1 MLTIKTDD
9 AKWAD
14 TMGITLPDDAT
25 VMTVKDGEELLGLGV
40 MRLYQ
45 DYALLDGI
53 YIKDEFSDFSLEYG
67 LGKSMLNVIDLRGIR
82 HVASENPDIQKQ
94 LSALKFKPIEDIE
107 DKADMPKEVLR
118 CRMYLNL
125 DGYFLANC

>member
-14 TMGITLPDDAT
+14 EMGITLPEDAT
-25 VMTVKDGEELLGLGV
+25 IMTVKDGEELLGLGV
-40 MRLYQ
+40 MRLYEG
-45 DYALLDGI
+45 YAFLDGI
-53 YIKDEFSDFSLEYG
+53 YIKDGLGDFSLEYG

-82 HVASENPDIQKQ
+82 HVASDNSDMQKQ
-94 LSALKFKPIEDIE
+94 LSALRFKPMEDIE
-107 DKADMPKEVLR
+107 DKSTMPKEVLN

-125 DGYFLANC
+125 DGYFLTNC

>member
-9 AKWAD
+9 VKYAD
-14 TMGITLPDDAT
+14 CMGITLPEDA
-25 VMTVKDGEELLGLGV
+25 VIMTVKDGEELLGLGV
-40 MRLYQ
+40 MRLFEG
-45 DYALLDGI
+45 YALLDGI
-53 YIKDEFSDFSLEYG
+53 YIKDEDFSLEYG

-82 HVASENPDIQKQ
+82 HVASDNADIQKQ
-94 LSALKFKPIEDIE
+94 LTALKFKPIDDIE
-107 DKADMPKEVLR
+107 DKADIPKEVLN

>member
-9 AKWAD
+9 VKYAD
-14 TMGITLPDDAT
+14 AMGIALPEDA
-25 VMTVKDGEELLGLGV
+25 VIMTVKDGEELLGLGV
-40 MRLYQ
+40 MRLF
-45 DYALLDGI
+45 DSYALLDGI
-53 YIKDEFSDFSLEYG
+53 YIKDEDFSLEYG

-82 HVASENPDIQKQ
+82 HVASDNADIQKQ
-94 LSALKFKPIEDIE
+94 LTALKFKPIDDIE
-107 DKADMPKEVLR
+107 DKADIPKEVLN

>member
-9 AKWAD
+9 VKYAD
-14 TMGITLPDDAT
+14 AMGIALPEDA
-25 VMTVKDGEELLGLGV
+25 VIMTVKDGEELLGLGV
-40 MRLYQ
+40 MRLF
-45 DYALLDGI
+45 DSYALLDGI
-53 YIKDEFSDFSLEYG
+53 YIKDEDFSLEYG

-82 HVASENPDIQKQ
+82 HVASDNADIQKQ
-94 LSALKFKPIEDIE
+94 LTALKFKPIDDVE
-107 DKADMPKEVLR
+107 DKADMPKEVLN

>member
-14 TMGITLPDDAT
+14 TMGITLPQDAT
-25 VMTVKDGEELLGLGV
+25 IMTVKDGEELLGLGV
-40 MRLYQ
+40 MRLYES
-45 DYALLDGI
+45 YALLDGI

-82 HVASENPDIQKQ
+82 HVASDSEDIQKQ
-94 LSALKFKPIEDIE
+94 LSALKFKLLKDIE
-107 DKADMPKEVLR
+107 DKSDIPKEVLN

>member
-9 AKWAD
+9 VKYAD
-14 TMGITLPDDAT
+14 AMGIALPEDA
-25 VMTVKDGEELLGLGV
+25 VIMTVKDGEELLGLGV
-40 MRLYQ
+40 MRLF
-45 DYALLDGI
+45 DSYALLDGI
-53 YIKDEFSDFSLEYG
+53 YIKDKDFSLEYG

-82 HVASENPDIQKQ
+82 HVASDNADIQKQ
-94 LSALKFKPIEDIE
+94 LTALKFKPIDDVE
-107 DKADMPKEVLR
+107 DKADIPKEVLN

>member
-9 AKWAD
+9 ARWAD
-14 TMGITLPDDAT
+14 TMGITLPQDAT

-40 MRLYQ
+40 MRLYG

-53 YIKDEFSDFSLEYG
+53 YIKDEDFSLEYG

-82 HVASENPDIQKQ
+82 HVASDNFDIQKQ
-94 LSALKFKPIEDIE
+94 LTALRFKPMEDIE
-107 DKADMPKEVLR
+107 DKSDMPKEVLN

-125 DGYFLANC
+125 DGYFLTNC

>member
-9 AKWAD
+9 VKYAEC
-14 TMGITLPDDAT
+14 MGITLPQDAI

-40 MRLYQ
+40 MRLLES
-45 DYALLDGI
+45 YALLEGI
-53 YIKDEFSDFSLEYG
+53 YIKDGDFSLEYG

-82 HVASENPDIQKQ
+82 HVASDNEDIQKQ
-94 LSALKFKPIEDIE
+94 LTALKFKLIDEIE
-107 DKADMPKEVLR
+107 DKSDIPKEVLN

>member
-14 TMGITLPDDAT
+14 AMGITLPEDAT

-40 MRLYQ
+40 MRLCEN
-45 DYALLDGI
+45 YALLDGI
-53 YIKDEFSDFSLEYG
+53 YIKDEDFSLEYG

-82 HVASENPDIQKQ
+82 HVASDNADIQKQ
-94 LSALKFKPIEDIE
+94 LVALKFKPMEEIE
-107 DKADMPKEVLR
+107 DKSELPKEVLN

-125 DGYFLANC
+125 DGYFLVNC